1 MQPCCN
7 VTNAKVVPKQLG
19 ERGELRIYAF
29 EKNPIFF
36 RFATFHPWKLCSK
49 LHGIYTI
56 KPGTLKQGTT
66 KHRTL
71 TEQRNTLE

>member
-36 RFATFHPWKLCSK
+36 RFATFHSWKLCSSW
-49 LHGIYTI
+49 HTI
-56 KPGTLKQGTT
+56 KPGTLKQGKM

-71 TEQRNTLE
+71 A

>member
-29 EKNPIFF
+29 EKKPYIFQICYF
-36 RFATFHPWKLCSK
+36 SLLETLLKASWH
-49 LHGIYTI
+49 TI
-56 KPGTLKQGTT
+56 KPGTLKQGKM

-71 TEQRNTLE
+71 A